1 MMTKQEYLEREII
14 HQLQKAVWQYN
25 LEGISTDEFFELLTA
40 IVAQYDVKTKT
51 IVFNSEIADLYNK
64 PKKIKPLIRAV
75 S

>member
-1 MMTKQEYLEREII
+1 MTKQEYLEREII